1 MRRQRKQKIKKTEKN
16 LKFWLVAI
24 ITLFS
29 FLIFNETGF
38 VTWINLKNE
47 KEKKLT
53 EIQNLLNQQIKLKKE
68 IEQLETDEQYLQQI
82 AREKF
87 MMVMPGEKVYRV
99 QNQKKLYTK

>member
-1 MRRQRKQKIKKTEKN
+1 MRRQRKQRIKKTENN
-16 LKFWLVAI
+16 LRFWLVAI

-38 VTWINLKNE
+38 ITWINLKNE

-53 EIQNLLNQQIKLKKE
+53 EVQSLLNQQIKLKKE
-68 IEQLETDEQYLQQI
+68 IEQLKSDEQYLQQI

-87 MMVMPGEKVYRV
+87 MMVKPGEKVFRV
-99 QNQKKLYTK
+99 IDNKKTKDE